1 MKFTRQDIIEIAKK
15 LRIWGKADSDFP
27 KESSPVDSDD
37 VAIVRQ
43 TNDGTYVNRR
53 VNLKEAVKAFAP
65 GGGGGGIE
73 DATVTRV
80 VTGPTS
86 DANVELVDNV
96 LRFQFV
102 LEKGEKG
109 DKGDTGAPGTDGKPG
124 TPPNYT
130 IFAFYKGNTQPA
142 TPKSTSVPPFMDNGN
157 QWVVAPDATGIWWMS
172 AGVVV
177 GVTNTVSQWSVPIK
191 ATGEDGVASDYYNFK
206 YAVSDVY
213 DRAPELNRNNPD
225 PGSAWT
231 DTVPNPISGQYLWM
245 IIGQFKDGTLEGQW
259 SNPIRLTGEQGIQ
272 GIPGEDGKSIEY
284 IFTRTQ
290 EYEAPNTP
298 VGENIDDFVP
308 SGWTGD
314 PVGPDGNLPYEWT
327 SKRVKSGN
335 VWNVYS
341 SPSLWS
347 KYSFDGTPG
356 EDGKDGSGV
365 EYIYTRTESEDRS
378 KLPAVPPAS
387 TPYDD
392 PPEPWTDDPVGVDY
406 TYRFEWV
413 SKRTS
418 ENGVWGSFSSPSL
431 WARYSYDGSD
441 GEPGA
446 TAQMRYIKTANAST
460 VPQFE
465 PMNAEPGSG
474 WSAIKPDTTGDEV
487 LWAISGS
494 IRSNNT
500 MVEPGWQ
507 GPFLLSG
514 TPGKTPTLPD
524 YNFTVYTEGTLIPDP
539 PTELDPSMF
548 TKETDWKIIPTSSSG
563 TWWQCVGIVS
573 GATGRIREWGEVV
586 PLNGK
591 DGTAQDGKM
600 SELRWTKNNSY
611 LTPPAID
618 KTKRNPSTGSVVWST
633 QQPERGDGEYIWMTS
648 GIVNPDNTSM
658 AQAWSDPTCV
668 TIPGPK
674 GDVGPVGATGTQG
687 PQGVSGIPGVSI
699 EVRWSLGTYDA
710 PVASTPSGTER
721 NPSGWSLTLPNIT
734 STYKYVWFIQA
745 RIRDYNPNDSESE
758 GVVDGGWQGPSR
770 STGLEGA
777 NGVNGINGDWTSY
790 VFKLSATEPD
800 RPTTQDPVPPSS
812 TGWLD
817 GPDSEPTGG
826 MLWWMSKA
834 TIMGTTGKVSSEG
847 WTKAV
852 PITGK
857 PGTNGEDGSGYIYMF
872 ALSASNKQR
881 PAFDA
886 SNPNSPGD
894 NWALSVT
901 PTEETPFVWMTYAIK
916 EGNTLVTEW
925 QPPFCV
931 TGEAGQ
937 PGQKGQV
944 VYPMGIYEKTV
955 RYAVTENTAP
965 YVLDMEDGNYYVL
978 NTSYWLGTS
987 QSSDRDTPAKDVAL
1001 GNRNWVKFEAFEA
1014 IFTKILVTP
1023 NALVGSAV
1031 FNGDYMYSQQGI
1043 DPTNNSTSTHY
1054 ECFNPSDPGAAL
1066 PDCQYRFLPNVMINY
1081 KTGAGHLAAGKI
1093 KFEADGSIIA
1103 NDMVIQ
1109 NIITASQA
1117 KLGAVVFKGDWMIS
1131 QAGTNTLGSPST
1143 DWESFD
1149 PENPKGGTFIPNIA
1163 FNFLTGAGFMAG
1175 GKITFNENG
1184 SVELNSLVLKGGVA
1198 REYTE
1203 VDDTYIVK
1211 DLYSSISNPPTLI
1224 SEYTFYPDPIKNNLS
1239 VGKVYEGA
1247 IINNADV
1254 ILTVVEINGKISYNG
1269 SSLSEPITV
1278 RDISIPPGG
1287 SLQYLF
1293 RVDSIVNIPSGGKRA
1308 DGQVYVTNVSDF
1320 SIRYNTARND
1330 YVALPQPNL
1339 FGKSLPVLAVIKV
1352 TFSPALSGGVKIAES
1367 ISTVTFSPD
1376 DAVITNDKITDTIY
1390 IGDYPNSF
1398 LKNII
1403 AVGSLESHILGYP
1416 LSLGLSCTGGSTN
1429 NPALHLEITSS
1440 AGNSANFTQNGAV
1453 ANIIIYGLPS

>member
-65 GGGGGGIE
+65 GGGGIE

-109 DKGDTGAPGTDGKPG
+109 DKGDPGAPGTDGRPG

-191 ATGEDGVASDYYNFK
+191 ATGEDGVDSDYYNFK

-213 DRAPELNRNNPD
+213 DQAPELNRSNPD

-231 DTVPNPISGQYLWM
+231 DTVPNIISGQYLWM

-308 SGWTGD
+308 SGWTDD

-335 VWNVYS
+335 VWDVYS

-347 KYSFDGTPG
+347 KYSFNG
-356 EDGKDGSGV
+356 EDGKDGPGV
-365 EYIYTRTESEDRS
+365 EYIYTRTESEDKS
-378 KLPAVPPAS
+378 KVPAVPPAS
-387 TPYDD
+387 TPYDN
-392 PPEPWTDDPVGVDY
+392 PPEPWTEDPVGVDY

-418 ENGVWGSFSSPSL
+418 ENGVWGGFSSPSL

-465 PMNAEPGSG
+465 PMNVEPGSG

-524 YNFTVYTEGTLIPDP
+524 YNFTVYTEGTLVPDP

-548 TKETDWKIIPTSSSG
+548 TKETDWKIIPTSFSG

-591 DGTAQDGKM
+591 DGIAQDGKM

-618 KTKRNPSTGSVVWST
+618 KTKRDPSTGSVVWST

-674 GDVGPVGATGTQG
+674 GDVGPAGATGTQG

-710 PVASTPSGTER
+710 PIANTPSGAER
-721 NPSGWSLTLPNIT
+721 NPSGWSLTMPNIT

-745 RIRDYNPNDSESE
+745 RIKDYDPNDSESE

-812 TGWLD
+812 TGWLA

-894 NWALSVT
+894 NWALSVI

-1093 KFEADGSIIA
+1093 KFEADGSITA

-1131 QAGTNTLGSPST
+1131 QTGTNTLGSLST

-1175 GKITFNENG
+1175 GKIIFDKNG
-1184 SVELNSLVLKGGVA
+1184 SVELNSLVLKSGVA

-1239 VGKVYEGA
+1239 VGKIYEGA
-1247 IINNADV
+1247 IINSADV

-1293 RVDSIVNIPSGGKRA
+1293 RVDSIVKIPSGGKRA

-1339 FGKSLPVLAVIKV
+1339 FGKSLPVLAVINV

-1390 IGDYPNSF
+1390 VGDYPNSF

-1440 AGNSANFTQNGAV
+1440 AGNSAKFTQHGAV
-1453 ANIIIYGLPS
+1453 ANIVIYGLPS

>member
-142 TPKSTSVPPFMDNGN
+142 TPRSTSVPPFMDNGN

-191 ATGEDGVASDYYNFK
+191 ATGEDGVTSDYYNFK

-213 DRAPELNRNNPD
+213 DQAPELNRNNPD

-231 DTVPNPISGQYLWM
+231 DTVPNIISGQYLWM

-272 GIPGEDGKSIEY
+272 GIPGEDGK
-284 IFTRTQ
+284 
-290 EYEAPNTP
+290 
-298 VGENIDDFVP
+298 
-308 SGWTGD
+308 
-314 PVGPDGNLPYEWT
+314 
-327 SKRVKSGN
+327 
-335 VWNVYS
+335 
-341 SPSLWS
+341 
-347 KYSFDGTPG
+347 
-356 EDGKDGSGV
+356 DGSGV

-387 TPYDD
+387 TPYDN

-494 IRSNNT
+494 IRSTNT

-600 SELRWTKNNSY
+600 SELGWTKNNSY

-721 NPSGWSLTLPNIT
+721 NPSGWSLTMPNIT

-745 RIRDYNPNDSESE
+745 RIKDYDPNDSESE

-1203 VDDTYIVK
+1203 VADTYIVK
-1211 DLYSSISNPPTLI
+1211 DLYSSISNFPTLI

-1269 SSLSEPITV
+1269 SSLSGPITV

-1320 SIRYNTARND
+1320 SIRYHTARND

-1352 TFSPALSGGVKIAES
+1352 TFGPALSGGVKIAES
-1367 ISTVTFSPD
+1367 ISTVIFSPD

>member
-308 SGWTGD
+308 SGWTND

-347 KYSFDGTPG
+347 KYSFNG
-356 EDGKDGSGV
+356 EDGKDGPGV
-365 EYIYTRTESEDRS
+365 EYIYTRTESEDKS
-378 KLPAVPPAS
+378 KVPAVPPAS
-387 TPYDD
+387 TPYDN

-446 TAQMRYIKTANAST
+446 TAQMRYIKTASAST
-460 VPQFE
+460 IPQFE

-611 LTPPAID
+611 LTPPDID

-633 QQPERGDGEYIWMTS
+633 QQPKRGDGEYIWMTS

-658 AQAWSDPTCV
+658 AQVWSDPTCV

-721 NPSGWSLTLPNIT
+721 NPSGWSLTMPNIT

-745 RIRDYNPNDSESE
+745 RIKDYDPNDSESE

-1211 DLYSSISNPPTLI
+1211 DLYSSISNLPTLI
-1224 SEYTFYPDPIKNNLS
+1224 REYTFYPDPIKNNLS

-1254 ILTVVEINGKISYNG
+1254 ILTVVEINGKISYNR

-1320 SIRYNTARND
+1320 SIRYQTARND

-1352 TFSPALSGGVKIAES
+1352 TFGLALSGGVKIAES
-1367 ISTVTFSPD
+1367 ISTVIFSPD

>member
-177 GVTNTVSQWSVPIK
+177 GVTNTVSQWSIPIK
-191 ATGEDGVASDYYNFK
+191 ATGEDGVASNYYNFK

-213 DRAPELNRNNPD
+213 DQAPELNRDNPD

-231 DTVPNPISGQYLWM
+231 DTVPNIISGQYLWM

-259 SNPIRLTGEQGIQ
+259 SNPIRLTGGQGIQ

-308 SGWTGD
+308 DGWTAD

-347 KYSFDGTPG
+347 KYSFDGAPG
-356 EDGKDGSGV
+356 EDGKDGPGV
-365 EYIYTRTESEDRS
+365 EYIYTRTESEDKSRV
-378 KLPAVPPAS
+378 PAVPPAS

-474 WSAIKPDTTGDEV
+474 WSAIKPNTTGDEV

-721 NPSGWSLTLPNIT
+721 NPSGWSLTMPNIT

-745 RIRDYNPNDSESE
+745 RIKDYDPNDSESE

-1293 RVDSIVNIPSGGKRA
+1293 KVDRIVNIPSGGKRA

-1352 TFSPALSGGVKIAES
+1352 TFGPALSGGVKIAES

-1403 AVGSLESHILGYP
+1403 AVGSLEESSYP
-1416 LSLGLSCTGGSTN
+1416 LSLGLSCSGAATN
-1429 NPALHLEITSS
+1429 NPALHVSIMSTT
-1440 AGNSANFTQNGAV
+1440 GNSANLAQTGAV
-1453 ANIIIYGLPS
+1453 ANIIIYGLPN

>member
-65 GGGGGGIE
+65 GGGGIE
-73 DATVTRV
+73 DATVTEV
-80 VTGPTS
+80 VSGPTS

-206 YAVSDVY
+206 YAVSDIY
-213 DRAPELNRNNPD
+213 DQAPELNRSNPD

-231 DTVPNPISGQYLWM
+231 DTVPNIISGQYLWM

-347 KYSFDGTPG
+347 KYSFNG
-356 EDGKDGSGV
+356 EDGKDGPGV
-365 EYIYTRTESEDRS
+365 EYIYTRTESEDKS
-378 KLPAVPPAS
+378 KVPAVPPAS
-387 TPYDD
+387 TPYDN

-446 TAQMRYIKTANAST
+446 TAQMRYIKTASAST
-460 VPQFE
+460 IPQFE

-674 GDVGPVGATGTQG
+674 GDVGPAGATGTQG

-710 PVASTPSGTER
+710 PIASTPSGTER

-745 RIRDYNPNDSESE
+745 RIKDYDPNNSESE

-1203 VDDTYIVK
+1203 VDDTYIIK
-1211 DLYSSISNPPTLI
+1211 DLYSSISNPPSLI
-1224 SEYTFYPDPIKNNLS
+1224 SEYTFYLDPIKNNLS

-1247 IINNADV
+1247 IVNNADV

-1293 RVDSIVNIPSGGKRA
+1293 KVDRIVNIPSGGKRA

-1352 TFSPALSGGVKIAES
+1352 TFGPTLSGGVKIAES

-1403 AVGSLESHILGYP
+1403 AVGSLEESSYP
-1416 LSLGLSCTGGSTN
+1416 LSLGLSCSGAATN
-1429 NPALHLEITSS
+1429 NPALHVSIMSTT
-1440 AGNSANFTQNGAV
+1440 GNSANLAQTGAV
-1453 ANIIIYGLPS
+1453 ANIIIYGLPN

>member
-73 DATVTRV
+73 DATVTKV
-80 VTGPTS
+80 ITGPTS

-109 DKGDTGAPGTDGKPG
+109 DKGDTGAPGTDGRPG

-172 AGVVV
+172 AGEVV

-213 DRAPELNRNNPD
+213 DQAPELNRNNPD

-231 DTVPNPISGQYLWM
+231 DTVPNIISGQYLWM

-308 SGWTGD
+308 DGWTDD

-347 KYSFDGTPG
+347 KYSFDGAPG
-356 EDGKDGSGV
+356 EDGKDGPGV

-474 WSAIKPDTTGDEV
+474 WSAIKPNTTGDEV

-710 PVASTPSGTER
+710 PIASTPSGTER

-734 STYKYVWFIQA
+734 SIYKYVWFIQA
-745 RIRDYNPNDSESE
+745 RIKDYDPNDSESE

-894 NWALSVT
+894 NWELSVT

-916 EGNTLVTEW
+916 EGNTLVSEW

-1093 KFEADGSIIA
+1093 KFEADGSITA

-1352 TFSPALSGGVKIAES
+1352 TFGPALSGGVKIAES

-1403 AVGSLESHILGYP
+1403 AVGSLESHILSYP

-1429 NPALHLEITSS
+1429 NPALHLEITSG